1 MGSEVQELKIAE
13 VRAHDHYL
21 VTVRFANHHSIIL
34 DMQEKIKTA
43 RFSNLCDYALFYQAT
58 TDGRAIL
65 WPNGTSIATNE
76 IVELLAK

>member
-1 MGSEVQELKIAE
+1 VRELKIAE

-21 VTVRFANHHSIIL
+21 ITVRFDNHHSIIL
-34 DMQEKIKTA
+34 DMQEKIETA
-43 RFSNLCDYALFYQAT
+43 RFSNLSDFELFYQAT

-65 WPNGTSIATNE
+65 WPNGISIATNE